1 VIAFAINRDAWF
13 DGSRH
18 VKQVS
23 RGANGSFD
31 VIGLPPGEYYVAA
44 VDVSTP
50 LDPQAPGTLESL
62 VSRAT
67 RVTAREGA
75 VSEVTL
81 RLIRR

>member
-1 VIAFAINRDAWF
+1 VIAFSIDREGWF

-18 VKQVS
+18 IKRVPL
-23 RGANGSFD
+23 APNGSFD
-31 VIGLPPGEYYVAA
+31 VTGLPPGEYFVAA
-44 VDVSTP
+44 VTVSP
-50 LDPQAPGTLESL
+50 SDLQEPDALESL
-62 VSRAT
+62 VPRAA